1 MYCTTSAWSVTFVW
15 VHSCNT
21 CCSHSKCGSNYLSIC
36 VNNTCHQGYK
46 AMWKAHQHLLTL
58 CQITHSMP
66 RLDNMYKVNSHKYSQ
81 SECSHDMLVSMW
93 NGIVVATLNM
103 PVVLCQGKK
112 WEPTALGR
120 VGSRYPSQTCA
131 HPIYG
136 WGQHSGPHNTT
147 AQNIHIT
154 HHCESKNITAK
165 PNMKCVKRH
174 RQILQCVC
182 LLVLLK
188 YRVNLLLGQHMHTGK
203 SWKLGEIT
211 TQGHMSPWS

>member
-120 VGSRYPSQTCA
+120 VGSRYPSQGCT
-131 HPIYG
+131 PYL
-136 WGQHSGPHNTT
+136 WLGPTFR
-147 AQNIHIT
+147 APQ
-154 HHCESKNITAK
+154 HHCTKHSHHTPLWEQEYYSKAK
-165 PNMKCVKRH
+165 HEMCEKAQTNLAMCVSFG
-174 RQILQCVC
+174 LA
-182 LLVLLK
+182 
-188 YRVNLLLGQHMHTGK
+188 
-203 SWKLGEIT
+203 EI
-211 TQGHMSPWS
+211 

>member
-120 VGSRYPSQTCA
+120 VGSRYPSQGCT
-131 HPIYG
+131 PYL
-136 WGQHSGPHNTT
+136 WLGPTFR
-147 AQNIHIT
+147 APQ
-154 HHCESKNITAK
+154 HHCTKHSHTIVRA
-165 PNMKCVKRH
+165 R
-174 RQILQCVC
+174 ILQQSQTWNVWKGTDKSCNVCVFWSC
-182 LLVLLK
+182 WNIGSTCFLDNTCTLAS
-188 YRVNLLLGQHMHTGK
+188 HESWGK
-203 SWKLGEIT
+203 
-211 TQGHMSPWS
+211 